1 MTDIE
6 QIFLVYKII
15 LIVGLI
21 GLGFIAYYNFK
32 D

>member
-6 QIFLVYKII
+6 QILLAYKII
-15 LIVGLI
+15 LIVGAL